1 MPGTDVVTT
10 SPARDLA
17 PAAAGPEAARL
28 AAAAAAYADAQM
40 ASSTRRAYESDWRDF
55 SAWCAAH
62 PPARALPAAGHVVAL
77 YLTDR
82 AQGGLAVST
91 LSRRLAAIRTI
102 HLLEDQPPPGGSEL
116 RAVWAGIRRTHGR
129 PPRQKRAIITED
141 LRRIVA
147 RLPANTIGVRDKAL
161 ILTSYAAALRR
172 SETAALVL
180 DDGKSLGRQV
190 RLQWVARGFRIAIDA
205 SKADQEG
212 EGAVVAVP
220 YGKTKLCAGAALA
233 AWLELAQISSGP
245 VFRPV
250 DRHGRIAPRAMSDK
264 AIADAIKRACKRV
277 KIDPALI
284 GGHSLRSG
292 MVTQAIINEV
302 AVPIIMQQTRHA
314 KVDTLT
320 RYIRMVGDMDKS
332 AGGKLGL

>member
-10 SPARDLA
+10 PPARDLA

-40 ASSTRRAYESDWRDF
+40 ASSTRRAYESDWADF
-55 SAWCAAH
+55 TAWCAKH
-62 PPARALPAAGHVVAL
+62 PPAVPLPAPGPVVAL
-77 YLTDR
+77 YLADR

-102 HLLEDQPPPGGSEL
+102 HKSADHPPPAGSEL
-116 RAVWAGIRRTHGR
+116 LAVWAGIRRTHGR

-147 RLPANTIGVRDKAL
+147 RLPTTPSGVRDKAL
-161 ILTSYAAALRR
+161 ILVSYAAALRR
-172 SETAALVL
+172 SESAVLEL
-180 DDGKSLGRQV
+180 DDGKSLRRGI
-190 RLQWVARGFRIAIDA
+190 RLEWVARGFRIVIDA

-212 EGAVVAVP
+212 EGAVIAVP
-220 YGKTKLCAGAALA
+220 YGKTKLCAGVALN
-233 AWLELAQISSGP
+233 AWLELARISSGP

-250 DRHGRIAPRAMSDK
+250 DRHGNIAPRAMSEK
-264 AIADAIKRACKRV
+264 AVNDTIKRAAARA

-292 MVTQAIINEV
+292 MVTQAIMNEV
-302 AVPIIMQQTRHA
+302 AVPLIMKQTRHV
-314 KVDTLT
+314 KVDTLN
-320 RYIRMVGDMDKS
+320 RYVRMAGDMDRS